1 MVAPDRGQVR
11 PGAHRQRHPT
21 EQTRIE
27 VDRREPALQLE
38 QLELEDSGPTDCRER
53 GLDPLTKAGRRW
65 DRDRERG
72 LGVRRRICPVVT
84 GQGKAEKP
92 AVDVDCRARHDPRVG
107 GVLLERHRPLSV
119 AAVASESA
127 STTRGGRT
135 RR

>member
-1 MVAPDRGQVR
+1 R
-11 PGAHRQRHPT
+11 
-21 EQTRIE
+21 EQ
-27 VDRREPALQLE
+27 
-38 QLELEDSGPTDCRER
+38 

-107 GVLLERHRPLSV
+107 DRKSTRLNSSHEWISYAVFCLEKKNKGQRAP
-119 AAVASESA
+119 A
-127 STTRGGRT
+127 TRGVRAGDGDDRPRGGAHPRT
-135 RR
+135 HTAHRYEG